1 MPLYI
6 AMINWTDQGIKGL
19 NDSAGRAATF
29 KQLAQEM
36 GCTVHGL
43 FFTLGRYD
51 STARIEAPNEET
63 VSALMLKLVQLGNV
77 RSETMR
83 AFTEEEF
90 AAVMRKA
97 GG

>member
-19 NDSAGRAATF
+19 NDSPSRAAAF
-29 KQLAQEM
+29 KPLATEM

-43 FFTLGRYD
+43 FFTIGRYD
-51 STARIEAPNEET
+51 SAARIEAPDDET
-63 VSALMLKLVQLGNV
+63 ISALMLKLGQRGNV

-90 AAVMRKA
+90 AAVLRKA
-97 GG
+97 TG

>member
-19 NDSAGRAATF
+19 NDSPSRAAAF
-29 KQLAQEM
+29 KQLATEM

-43 FFTLGRYD
+43 FFTIGRYD
-51 STARIEAPNEET
+51 SAARIEAPDDET
-63 VSALMLKLVQLGNV
+63 ISALMLKLGQRGNV

-90 AAVMRKA
+90 AAVLRKA
-97 GG
+97 TG